1 LAYTP
6 PAVRA
11 RKVISWSLVT
21 LVVLLLVGAGVS
33 YWAFRGTPDFYHRPQ
48 LTDQERADA
57 FSQATQKIIRTREWA
72 QDLWTSEQRATV
84 RGQPTTAPTQP
95 SRSYTVSFSE
105 REVNAYLEQISIRDR
120 WDEKYA
126 KYVKDP
132 TVVLRDG
139 RIILAGTVPDIGAV
153 ASFHFAPSID
163 EQGQFRLTLA
173 RVLAGRLPM
182 PDVVWSSQRERVERA
197 IRSRLP
203 EWQQKAQ
210 IAPNGVA
217 NADAIAADAG
227 KLVLEMLHDR
237 PREPVLFLPFEA
249 KAAVPVRLTEV
260 KVADGELAFTVLP
273 VTPAERAALL
283 ERVREPEAQASAQ

>member
-1 LAYTP
+1 
-6 PAVRA
+6 
-11 RKVISWSLVT
+11 LVT
-21 LVVLLLVGAGVS
+21 LVVLLSVGAGVS
-33 YWAFRGTPDFYHRPQ
+33 YWAFRGTPDFYHKPH

-57 FSQATQKIIRTREWA
+57 FNEATQKIIRTREWA
-72 QDLWTSEQRATV
+72 QDLWTSEQRATAA
-84 RGQPTTAPTQP
+84 RGQATTAPTQP
-95 SRSYTVSFSE
+95 ARSYTVSFSE

-163 EQGQFRLTLA
+163 RQGQFRLTLA

-182 PDVVWSSQRERVERA
+182 PDVLWSAQRERVEGA

-203 EWQQKAQ
+203 EWQRKAQ

-227 KLVLEMLHDR
+227 KLLLEMLHDR
-237 PREPVLFLPFEA
+237 PREPVLFLPFEE
-249 KAAVPVRLTEV
+249 KAAVPVRLTDV
-260 KVADGELAFTVLP
+260 DVADGELTFTVVP
-273 VTPAERAALL
+273 VTPVERAALL
-283 ERVREPEAQASAQ
+283 ERLREPEAQASAQ